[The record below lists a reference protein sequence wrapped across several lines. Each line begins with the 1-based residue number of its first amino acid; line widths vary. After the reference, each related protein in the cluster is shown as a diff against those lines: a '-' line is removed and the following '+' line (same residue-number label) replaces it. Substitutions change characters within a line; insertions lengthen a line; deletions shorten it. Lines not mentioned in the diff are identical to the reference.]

1 MVGDSGPS
9 EKVVCTVHV
18 CSIRGPKGSMI
29 KAYSVCLPVQIF
41 VLTMRGSSSH
51 NSAPYLAGVL
61 GVPEHPRNL
70 GVQERGKA

>member
-18 CSIRGPKGSMI
+18 CSIRGPEGSVV

-41 VLTMRGSSSH
+41 VLTMRGSCSSH
-51 NSAPYLAGVL
+51 N
-61 GVPEHPRNL
+61 
-70 GVQERGKA
+70 